1 MPQTTRAAAMIVG
14 ATCRPGSSG
23 FWRSLALWLWVPT
36 LRLSDFCVVGPGP
49 AQPCWTYSSCFLE
62 ASARGELYLS

>member
-1 MPQTTRAAAMIVG
+1 MPQTTWAEAMIVG

-36 LRLSDFCVVGPGP
+36 LRLSDLCGRTTEV
-49 AQPCWTYSSCFLE
+49 AQLCWTYISCFLR
-62 ASARGELYLS
+62 ASARRDS